1 MVVKKKKKEAV
12 KKLKE
17 GTAKVD
23 YFGTTIVVDALHA
36 LTVLKKNGGNILDI
50 NIDLVNSI
58 LFCESYEIPVP
69 IPSTKSNVMEAII
82 KRFY

>member
-12 KKLKE
+12 KELKE

-50 NIDLVNSI
+50 NMNLVKSI
-58 LFCESYEIPVP
+58 LFCEIPVP

>member
-12 KKLKE
+12 KELKE

-23 YFGTTIVVDALHA
+23 YFGTTIIVDALHA

-50 NIDLVNSI
+50 NMNLVKSI
-58 LFCESYEIPVP
+58 LFCENYEIPVP
-69 IPSTKSNVMEAII
+69 KPSTKSNVMEAII